1 MASTRAYPGYGD
13 RTPAAQAQREAHW
26 RQVVDRCRKSGLTR
40 SAFCR
45 REGINDNALTWW
57 VRVLR
62 ERDRARRP
70 AAAAKSKQRHR
81 PRSAFVPVRVVPA
94 VPASGAGSM
103 EVVARGGR
111 VVRVQ
116 TGFDPALLQRVV
128 AALEGLPW

>member
-1 MASTRAYPGYGD
+1 MANTTAYPGHGD
-13 RTPAAQAQREAHW
+13 RTPAAQAQRETYW
-26 RQVVDRCRKSGLTR
+26 RQVVDRCHKSGLTR

-62 ERDRARRP
+62 ERDGTRPP
-70 AAAAKSKQRHR
+70 AAGAKSIPRHR
-81 PRSAFVPVRVVPA
+81 PRSAFVPVRVVPT
-94 VPASGAGSM
+94 VPVSGAGSM

-116 TGFDPALLQRVV
+116 PGFDPALLQRVV
-128 AALEGLPW
+128 AALESLPW